1 MGKLVHF
8 LADGTAAEIKLD
20 RQRITIGRRPDN
32 DFCLPYPA
40 VSGEHAAVVTILA
53 DSFLEDLGST
63 NGTLVNGTAI
73 TKHFLRDRDQIEFG
87 RQVLIYLVDDAAT
100 IEPPARSQEAPEA
113 ARQRETSE
121 ATLVVPAPPRAKRRS
136 DFIAP
141 VPVAPGEAAQHL
153 ADAANDGGAD
163 ADPVEAATAP
173 AAVPMVE
180 SIASPPDQWINVE
193 PALKVV
199 SGAKA
204 GRIVALVKDET
215 LIGRAG
221 VQVVALRR
229 AANEVRVVP
238 VEGASPPSVNGTQVD
253 PEGRSLAVGDI
264 LEVAG
269 TRLEVIA
276 SAKPSLPSSA

>member
-8 LADGTAAEIKLD
+8 LADGTAVEIKLD

-40 VSGEHAAVVTILA
+40 VSADHAAVVTILA

-63 NGTLVNGTAI
+63 NGTLVNGKTV
-73 TKHFLRDRDQIEFG
+73 TKHFLRDRDEIDVGQ
-87 RQVLIYLVDDAAT
+87 QVLLYLADDVAT
-100 IEPPARSQEAPEA
+100 LEPPAGSREPPEGS
-113 ARQRETSE
+113 RPRENAD
-121 ATLVVPAPPRAKRRS
+121 ATQLVPAALRAKRRS
-136 DFIAP
+136 DFVALAP
-141 VPVAPGEAAQHL
+141 TSPADPVDE
-153 ADAANDGGAD
+153 GGAD
-163 ADPVEAATAP
+163 AVAAETAP
-173 AAVPMVE
+173 AHAAAVPAAADV
-180 SIASPPDQWINVE
+180 APPERSMEVA

-229 AANEVRVVP
+229 GAGEVRVVP
-238 VEGASPPSVNGTQVD
+238 VEGAAPPSVNGMQVV
-253 PEGRSLAVGDI
+253 PEGRPLAVGDI

-269 TRLEVIA
+269 TKLEVIA
-276 SAKPSLPSSA
+276 SVTRPSA